1 MLASLEDEMDPGARA
16 SAAVPPLRVRPR
28 TRWGS
33 ISAGT
38 TSLVLLYSKGGALA
52 FRTSVPSSDVWFVLA
67 FHSQVVSAKYTDQG
81 GETFSNGRG
90 GQLVEMSSDFEKR
103 CLSLSRDGENDRKRT
118 AAREREKERD

>member
-52 FRTSVPSSDVWFVLA
+52 FRTSVPSSDLWFVLA
-67 FHSQVVSAKYTDQG
+67 FHSQVVSAGLARQERVWTARMMAVLYLICAPSGPQ
-81 GETFSNGRG
+81 RG
-90 GQLVEMSSDFEKR
+90 APCTLLGI
-103 CLSLSRDGENDRKRT
+103 
-118 AAREREKERD
+118 